1 MIKNV
6 FKKQKGVTLLEIIIV
21 LGIMGVIAA
30 GVVILAQRAIDNQNT
45 TTLAQQLNTIQT
57 AMIQTFRGKGAYPE
71 STTTASSER
80 LFNALINMGKLSE
93 DDKLNPFSGTPLEIL
108 SATLNAVP
116 RKAFLIKVA
125 DLTQDQCASLI
136 TLSEPLMGLVYTT
149 TAGGPAPSDVWMDA
163 NATATLGMIKSLKP
177 GGTQLDLTD
186 LDQIAALCGGEATG
200 DSNIYD
206 IYFGNR

>member
-30 GVVILAQRAIDNQNT
+30 GVVVLAQRAIDNQNT
-45 TTLAQQLNTIQT
+45 TSLSQQLNTIQT

-71 STTTASSER
+71 STDAASSLR

-93 DDKLNPFSGTPLEIL
+93 EDKLNPFSGTPLQIL
-108 SATLNAVP
+108 SIALNSVP
-116 RKAFLIKVA
+116 RKAFSIKVA

-136 TLSEPLMGLVYTT
+136 TLSEPLMGFVFTA
-149 TAGGPAPSDVWMDA
+149 TAGGAAPTDAWVDA
-163 NATATLGMIKSLKP
+163 NAAATLGMIKSLKP
-177 GGTQLDLTD
+177 GGVQLDLTN
-186 LDQIAALCGGEATG
+186 LDQISALCGGEATG
-200 DSNIYD
+200 QNSNYD
-206 IYFGNR
+206 VYFGNR